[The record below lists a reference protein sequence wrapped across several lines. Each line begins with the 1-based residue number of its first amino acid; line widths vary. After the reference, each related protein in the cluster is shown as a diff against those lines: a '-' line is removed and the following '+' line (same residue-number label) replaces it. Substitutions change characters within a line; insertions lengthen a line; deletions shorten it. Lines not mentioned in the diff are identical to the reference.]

1 MTRIIPMSLAAACMF
16 QIAILLLAVMP
27 VSGEENDVVPN
38 DKVLLTLGIKQLTT
52 DGGDKD
58 QIVIS
63 GNRVAWAQGN
73 GVKVMDLTTLQVKD
87 VGLKVNFSL
96 KMDRDR
102 LLVDNKIYY
111 LSNDTWTRMALP
123 QQPIGSLDI
132 SGDNIMVSLDVS
144 NDTSKIDYDMFQY
157 LIPDRT
163 LFTTASTPQ
172 YQSQPAIWGNK
183 VAWVDAR
190 SGQKEIYLKDLSKTS
205 ETRITNFNSIK
216 TRPDIYNDV
225 VVWTDFRSTAKIV
238 ESNDA
243 NLDIYMYNGTLGTT
257 TQVTKN
263 ASYQNH
269 AQIYGDR
276 IVYNDYG
283 TGDFDVC
290 MYTISNGAEIRLTSN
305 ERNQLWPHIWG
316 DKVVWLDAYTVYNGT
331 PKEFNVYMC
340 DLALDS
346 DNDLSP
352 NYLDPDDDNDKYT
365 DAQEIANNTDPLDGQ
380 RFPVKKDLSDDD
392 NRNMIYLFI
401 AVVVVVIIL
410 ILAYVLYQRSKK

>member
-1 MTRIIPMSLAAACMF
+1 MTRIIPISLATACMF
-16 QIAILLLAVMP
+16 QIAILLLAVVP
-27 VSGEENDVVPN
+27 VTAEENDVVPV
-38 DKVLLTLGIKQLTT
+38 DKVLLTQGIKQLTT
-52 DGGDKD
+52 DGSDKD

-63 GNRVAWAQGN
+63 GNRAAWAQGN
-73 GVKVMDLTTLQVKD
+73 GIKVMDLTTLQVTD

-96 KMDRDR
+96 KMDGDR

-111 LSNDTWTRMALP
+111 LNNGTWARMALP

-132 SGDNIMVSLDVS
+132 SGDNILVSLDVS
-144 NDTSKIDYDMFQY
+144 NNTSKIDYDMFQY
-157 LIPDRT
+157 RIPDRT
-163 LFTTASTPQ
+163 LFQVASTPQ
-172 YQSQPAIWGNK
+172 YQSQPAIWGNEA
-183 VAWVDAR
+183 AWVDAR
-190 SGQKEIYLKDLSKTS
+190 SGQKEIYLKDLSKNG

-263 ASYQNH
+263 TSYQNH

-283 TGDFDVC
+283 TGNFDVC
-290 MYTISNGAEIRLTSN
+290 MYTISSGAELRLTTS

-316 DKVVWLDAYTVYNGT
+316 DKVVWLEAYYVHNGT
-331 PKEFNVYMC
+331 PKGLDVYMC

-365 DAQEIANNTDPLDGQ
+365 DAQEIENGTDPLD
-380 RFPVKKDLSDDD
+380 RKAFPVKKDLSDDD
-392 NRNMIYLFI
+392 DRNMIYLFV
-401 AVVVVVIIL
+401 AVAVVVIIL
-410 ILAYVLYQRSKK
+410 ILVYVLYQRSKR